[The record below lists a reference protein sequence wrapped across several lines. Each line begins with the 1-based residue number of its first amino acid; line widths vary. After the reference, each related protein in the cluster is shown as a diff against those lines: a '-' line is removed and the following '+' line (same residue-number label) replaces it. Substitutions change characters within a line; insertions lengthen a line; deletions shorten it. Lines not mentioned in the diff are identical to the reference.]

1 MSEQTQAWIVIWLAL
16 GAFVGVTSFL
26 IWRTF

>member
-1 MSEQTQAWIVIWLAL
+1 MSKQAQAWVVVWLAI
-16 GAFVGVTSFL
+16 GAFWGVTSFL